1 MPVAPTTPTLYCFIL
16 NCRPFLQNPNA
27 HLGIL
32 LLFPAP
38 YHYLYAAAAAGLQGV
53 NTNLPPHSS
62 HFAAKHE
69 IIKKSGLKTGT
80 KCNIMIHCMSTAQH
94 VNPNVTVPPLFGCG
108 PRNDAC
114 RAPPSADVPFHSPQ
128 AFGWHKREY
137 TDEIRASV
145 PHGSCCKIQSP
156 PACLNNSIAR
166 PTCQR
171 KKEAKQC

>member
-53 NTNLPPHSS
+53 NTNLPLHSS

-69 IIKKSGLKTGT
+69 IIKK
-80 KCNIMIHCMSTAQH
+80 
-94 VNPNVTVPPLFGCG
+94 
-108 PRNDAC
+108 
-114 RAPPSADVPFHSPQ
+114 
-128 AFGWHKREY
+128 
-137 TDEIRASV
+137 
-145 PHGSCCKIQSP
+145 
-156 PACLNNSIAR
+156 PA
-166 PTCQR
+166 
-171 KKEAKQC
+171 